1 MLSGRFKVTIYDLL
15 RLLLK
20 AASRNSP
27 LVTKELAA
35 DGATLINHL
44 EASGALGTMS
54 SMIQETHEFMPSEL
68 ELSRSY
74 GKYKCKICG
83 KDRDSH
89 E

>member
-1 MLSGRFKVTIYDLL
+1 MTIYDLL

-44 EASGALGTMS
+44 EASAALGTMS
-54 SMIQETHEFMPSEL
+54 SMIMEEHAFMPSAS
-68 ELSRSY
+68 ELSRDLN
-74 GKYKCKICG
+74 KYKCKICG
-83 KDRDSH
+83 KDRNNH
-89 E
+89 V